1 MSHDQR
7 RATDATRAAAVST
20 EDESGER
27 KSALDLSIPQLL
39 AGALAAASAAVAA
52 SWLGVA
58 GTVLGAVVASVVVSV
73 SSALYKHS
81 LEKSHQVI
89 KETLPVLPVPRV
101 VRIGGATEAGQA
113 ADETA
118 QSSETL
124 KMAPVVSSTQTRA
137 VAPTSSRRIR
147 WGAVAVTSLII
158 LVAGF
163 GVLTVFETVIGKTAA
178 SITGS
183 NNGDGTTVGRLV
195 NPRGDSGNA
204 DKDDPADDKPAD
216 DNDDP
221 TAPASGG
228 DTTDEAPTTE
238 PATTEVPTTEAPTT
252 EAPTTEVPTTEP
264 VESDPPTT
272 VSTQGTPQPTD

>member
-7 RATDATRAAAVST
+7 RATDATRSAAVST
-20 EDESGER
+20 EDETEER

-113 ADETA
+113 ADEAA
-118 QSSETL
+118 QSSETVL
-124 KMAPVVSSTQTRA
+124 AATVSSAQTRV

-147 WGAVAVTSLII
+147 WGAVAVTSLVI
-158 LVAGF
+158 LVVGF
-163 GVLTVFETVIGKTAA
+163 GLLTVFETVIGKTAA

-183 NNGDGTTVGRLV
+183 NGGDGTTVGRLV
-195 NPRGDSGNA
+195 NPRGDAGNA
-204 DKDDPADDKPAD
+204 DKDAPADNKPAD

-228 DTTDEAPTTE
+228 DTTEEAPPTQ
-238 PATTEVPTTEAPTT
+238 PATTEAPTT
-252 EAPTTEVPTTEP
+252 EAPTTEPPTTEAPTTEP

-272 VSTQGTPQPTD
+272 VSTQGTAEPAE

>member
-7 RATDATRAAAVST
+7 RATDATRAAAVGT
-20 EDESGER
+20 EDEAEER

-113 ADETA
+113 AEETA
-118 QSSETL
+118 QSSKTVNL
-124 KMAPVVSSTQTRA
+124 APASSSTQTRV
-137 VAPTSSRRIR
+137 VAAASSRRIR
-147 WGAVAVTSLII
+147 WGAVAVTSLVI
-158 LVAGF
+158 LVVGF
-163 GVLTVFETVIGKTAA
+163 GMLTVFETVIGKTAA

-195 NPRGDSGNA
+195 NPRADSGNA
-204 DKDDPADDKPAD
+204 DKDKPADDKPAD
-216 DNDDP
+216 ANDDP
-221 TAPASGG
+221 TAPASDG
-228 DTTDEAPTTE
+228 DSTDEAPTTE
-238 PATTEVPTTEAPTT
+238 PATEAPTT
-252 EAPTTEVPTTEP
+252 EAPTTEPPTTEAPPTDP
-264 VESDPPTT
+264 VSSAPPTT
-272 VSTQGTPQPTD
+272 LSTQGTAEPTD